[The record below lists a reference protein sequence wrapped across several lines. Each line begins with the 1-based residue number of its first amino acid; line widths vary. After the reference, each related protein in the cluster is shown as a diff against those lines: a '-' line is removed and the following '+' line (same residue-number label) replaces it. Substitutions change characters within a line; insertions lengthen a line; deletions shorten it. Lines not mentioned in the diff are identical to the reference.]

1 MLLFEEQLR
10 FRGTLPP
17 AGDSTAHAPHPP
29 AELALPPEAAPQL
42 HRLRVA
48 LARYRARS
56 VPAELEGGFAA
67 ATAIVTALN
76 GSAGSARADLE
87 EMRRL
92 ARALP
97 EFGEL
102 LSSAA
107 GEARRLVFA
116 GTAELWNVLG
126 LRSRA
131 PEWTSAEW
139 ETARMVFAC
148 ACTPAAQTNPARVQ
162 TGLRSLAAGRFAE
175 LLVQELADG
184 EEAWMRALG
193 DRYESVRHR
202 CAPRT
207 PRRSRGL
214 AELLLTDES
223 ARLAVVTR
231 LERWLV
237 SGARLVALADELEAA
252 VVHARTPARLA

>member
-1 MLLFEEQLR
+1 MLGSDEQTQ
-10 FRGTLPP
+10 FRGALPSP
-17 AGDSTAHAPHPP
+17 GDRSAFGPDPRAG
-29 AELALPPEAAPQL
+29 LALPPEAAPQL
-42 HRLRVA
+42 HRLREA

-67 ATAIVTALN
+67 ATAIVTTLSR
-76 GSAGSARADLE
+76 SAGSARADLE
-87 EMRRL
+87 EMRGL

-107 GEARRLVFA
+107 GEAERLVFA
-116 GTAELWNVLG
+116 GTAELWSALG
-126 LRSRA
+126 LRSAA
-131 PEWTSAEW
+131 PGWTSAEW

-148 ACTPAAQTNPARVQ
+148 ACTPAAQTNRARLQ

-175 LLVQELADG
+175 LLGQELADG
-184 EEAWMRALG
+184 EEAWIRALG
-193 DRYESVRHR
+193 DRYESLRHR

-207 PRRSRGL
+207 TWRSRGL
-214 AELLLTDES
+214 SDLLLADES

-231 LERWLV
+231 LERWLAG
-237 SGARLVALADELEAA
+237 GARLRALADELEAA